1 MNAKRP
7 LQPDPAADAERTVAP
22 SATDAACV
30 VFAGGGTAGHI
41 YPGVAIAETL
51 VGERH
56 PDLPPVRPH
65 FVCSTRRLDAQVLG
79 NLGLA
84 YTTIPAEPVAGG
96 LKGMIRFSRGWRPAV
111 RAAQQVLREQRAA
124 AVVAMG
130 GFVCAPVAA
139 AAAKL
144 RIPVLLINLDAVAGK
159 ANRLTARHATYRLTT
174 AQGPKVPSEW
184 TAIRPIVRAHAVAA
198 QTPEQCRNH
207 FNLYTDRP
215 TLLVMGGSQGAAS
228 INNFMIHFATN
239 LAQHLDRHHP
249 EGRSA
254 WQVLHIAGPNRSQP
268 VRDAYRAAAICATVL
283 DYSEEMSLAWGAADL
298 AICRAGANTV
308 AEAWANQT
316 PCLFLP
322 YPYHKDQHQ
331 AANAKPL
338 VRAGGSELF
347 EDHVTPR
354 KNAGSVGKRL
364 LDLLC
369 DPQPV
374 VGMAANIRSM
384 GATDGA
390 SSAAQ
395 AVRNMLA
402 GNRP

>member
-1 MNAKRP
+1 
-7 LQPDPAADAERTVAP
+7 
-22 SATDAACV
+22 
-30 VFAGGGTAGHI
+30 
-41 YPGVAIAETL
+41 
-51 VGERH
+51 
-56 PDLPPVRPH
+56 VRPH
-65 FVCSTRRLDAQVLG
+65 FVCSTRRLDAQVLS

-84 YTTIPAEPVAGG
+84 FTPIPAVPLGG
-96 LKGMIRFSRGWRPAV
+96 GVKGMLRFGRGWRPAIK
-111 RAAQQVLREQRAA
+111 AATATLREQRAA
-124 AVVAMG
+124 AVVALG
-130 GFVCAPVAA
+130 GFVCGPVAA

-174 AQGPKVPSEW
+174 AQGPRVPTDW
-184 TAIRPIVRAHAVAA
+184 TAIRPIVRSRAVSSH
-198 QTPEQCRNH
+198 TPEQCRNF

-228 INNFMIHFATN
+228 INNFTIHFATK

-254 WQVLHIAGPNRSQP
+254 WQVLHIAGPNRSAP
-268 VRDAYRAAAICATVL
+268 VREAYRAAAICSTVI
-283 DYSEEMSLAWGAADL
+283 DYCDDMSLAWGAADL
-298 AICRAGANTV
+298 AMCRAGANAV
-308 AEAWANQT
+308 AEAWANGT

-331 AANAKPL
+331 AANARPL
-338 VRAGGSELF
+338 VHAGGSELF
-347 EDHVTPR
+347 EDHVAPR
-354 KNAGSVGKRL
+354 KNAGAVGKRL
-364 LDLLC
+364 LDLLS
-369 DPQPV
+369 DPRPV
-374 VGMAANIRSM
+374 AGMAANIRSL

-390 SSAAQ
+390 ASAAQ